1 MNFIKK
7 YLGWLLFILTFILF
21 LTYVLSQVD
30 KNNDDLI
37 KDLGYKDLNSISDS
51 LRVNVKYKQV
61 DSLLLLNIEL
71 QNSILTPTLRF
82 SLFDKDSFILFNFI
96 IKPSNRYIASYLDNG
111 IQRVSPGV
119 KSIILNG
126 KEVKILS
133 YYFPLNKNSISKINS
148 FMIEEYR

>member
-7 YLGWLLFILTFILF
+7 YLGWLLFILTFILV
-21 LTYVLSQVD
+21 LTYVLTQVD

-51 LRVNVKYKQV
+51 LRVNVKYKHV

-71 QNSILTPTLRF
+71 QNPIFSPYLRL
-82 SLFDKDSFILFNFI
+82 SLFDKDGFILFNFI
-96 IKPSNRYIASYLDNG
+96 INPSNRHIASYLDNG
-111 IQRVSPGV
+111 TQKVSPGV

-126 KEVKILS
+126 KRVNVLS
-133 YYFPLNKNSISKINS
+133 YYFPLDKNRISKINS
-148 FMIEEYR
+148 FTIEEYR